1 MQVGI
6 KFSTAIHVVLAACF
20 FKDEKVTSE
29 FIAGSINTNPVIVR
43 RLLGTLKAAGLV
55 NVVAGVGGVSLAK
68 EPKDI
73 TLLQI
78 FNAVND
84 KEKLFK
90 IHSDSPKACPLGSKI
105 EGLLTNYFLKAQEAL
120 ESELRS
126 ITLQDLLDELINL

>member
-6 KFSTAIHVVLAACF
+6 KFSTAIHALLCAKF
-20 FKDEKVTSE
+20 FENEKVTSE

-43 RLLGTLKAAGLV
+43 KLLGILKAAGLV
-55 NVVAGVGGVSLAK
+55 NVAAGVGGVSLAK

-73 TLLQI
+73 NLLQI
-78 FNAVND
+78 FNAVNN

-105 EGLLTNYFLKAQEAL
+105 EGLLTPHFLKAQEAL
-120 ESELRS
+120 ENSLRS

>member
-6 KFSTAIHVVLAACF
+6 KFSTAIHALLCAKF
-20 FKDEKVTSE
+20 FENEKVTSE
-29 FIAGSINTNPVIVR
+29 FIASSINTNPVIIR

-55 NVVAGVGGVSLAK
+55 NVAAGVGGVSLAK

-73 TLLQI
+73 NLLQI
-78 FNAVND
+78 FNAVNN

-90 IHSDSPKACPLGSKI
+90 IHSDSLKACPLGGKI
-105 EGLLTNYFLKAQEAL
+105 EGLLTTHFLKAQEAL
-120 ESELRS
+120 EDSLRS

>member
-6 KFSTAIHVVLAACF
+6 KFSTAIHVVLAAYF

-105 EGLLTNYFLKAQEAL
+105 EGLLTGHFL
-120 ESELRS
+120 
-126 ITLQDLLDELINL
+126 